1 MKKIK
6 ESDPMKKLV
15 IQGGKTLSGTIKIN
29 GAKNSVVALLPAAI
43 LSDEETTI
51 YNVPHITDVDVL
63 KEIIELLNGH
73 LVVLEDS
80 IQIDSK
86 NIINTTIPEE
96 LSNKLRASYYFMGAL
111 LSRFKHVEIYFPGG
125 CNIGARQIDYHL
137 KGFEALGATIT
148 MEGSKFIIDAKEL
161 KGTEIALDFASVG
174 ATINLMLA
182 SVKAE
187 GETIIYNAA
196 KEPEIVNVASFLNNM
211 GAKIRGAGTSTIK
224 ITGVEKLGRAMV
236 DVIPDRIEAGTY
248 LIAGALLG
256 DNLTIA
262 NIIPEHLSSLLV
274 KLKEMNVKYKQSQNE
289 ITISKCENLKA
300 TDIKT
305 QVYPGYP
312 TDLAQPICVLLAK
325 AKGTSHVI
333 ETIYEKRMGH
343 VKYLQEMGAH
353 IEVQNNVETITG
365 PCEFLGTDVSASDLR
380 AGATLFLAALTAKGK
395 TTITNIEYILRGYE
409 NLVKK
414 LSDVGANIEI
424 QEIE

>member
-125 CNIGARQIDYHL
+125 CNFGARQIDYHL